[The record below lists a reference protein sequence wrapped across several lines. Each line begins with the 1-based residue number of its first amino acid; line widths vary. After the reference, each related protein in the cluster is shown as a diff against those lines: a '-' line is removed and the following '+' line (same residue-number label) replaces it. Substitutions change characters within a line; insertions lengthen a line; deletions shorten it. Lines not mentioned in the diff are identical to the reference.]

1 MKYFGDA
8 LSGLHK
14 ELNAAIRKPDQLERA
29 KRLFLEIHS
38 RLHLSSMTGTE
49 KMKSIICSMTLRL
62 TNTVLCQPQ
71 PMKQLHGY
79 YGI

>member
-29 KRLFLEIHS
+29 KRLFLKYIPGCIYP
-38 RLHLSSMTGTE
+38 R
-49 KMKSIICSMTLRL
+49 
-62 TNTVLCQPQ
+62 
-71 PMKQLHGY
+71 
-79 YGI
+79 